1 MNADDLMAKTA
12 QAAESARA
20 LLERGDADGACNR
33 AYYAI
38 FDAAR
43 AALLAAGHD
52 VGKTHRGVL
61 NRLQR
66 PTLVKDGPMSKE
78 AGRLLKHAEAFRY
91 VADYSD
97 NAVDLTD
104 ASELVRQAETF
115 VATVRSM
122 LAHSEPGTG
131 GVIPAGR
138 ARPRSTR
145 C

>member
-1 MNADDLMAKTA
+1 VKAEDLMAKAA

-20 LLERGDADGACNR
+20 LLDRGDADGACNR
-33 AYYAI
+33 AYYAM

-52 VGKTHRGVL
+52 IGKTHRGVL
-61 NRLQR
+61 NAFNDR
-66 PTLVKDGPMSKE
+66 LVKDGPMPKE

-104 ASELVRQAETF
+104 AREMVEKAETF
-115 VATVRSM
+115 VVTVRSI
-122 LAHSEPGTG
+122 LE
-131 GVIPAGR
+131 R
-138 ARPRSTR
+138 RPPE
-145 C
+145 

>member
-1 MNADDLMAKTA
+1 VKAGDLMAKAA

-20 LLERGDADGACNR
+20 LLDRGDADGACNR
-33 AYYAI
+33 AYYAM

-61 NRLQR
+61 NAFNDR
-66 PTLVKDGPMSKE
+66 LVKDGPMPKE

-97 NAVDLTD
+97 SAVVLTD
-104 ASELVRQAETF
+104 AREIVEQADTF
-115 VATVRSM
+115 VVTVR
-122 LAHSEPGTG
+122 LILE
-131 GVIPAGR
+131 R
-138 ARPRSTR
+138 RPPVL
-145 C
+145 